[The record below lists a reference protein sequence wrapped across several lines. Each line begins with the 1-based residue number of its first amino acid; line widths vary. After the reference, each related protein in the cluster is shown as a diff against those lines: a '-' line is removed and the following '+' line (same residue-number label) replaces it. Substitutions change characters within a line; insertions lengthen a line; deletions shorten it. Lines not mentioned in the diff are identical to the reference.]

1 MTGRDLRTS
10 HEFRGF
16 TPACPERVWAALTGP
31 ETTCYLHGLSLRT
44 TWVVGDA
51 ITFTADT
58 ADMADMADTAADPAG
73 SMQGVVLHVTQ
84 AARLTY
90 SMQSGPDDP
99 LVFVTWRLRE
109 CASGCAITLVVDDLD
124 CPEDPDDAEA
134 AWLPVLAGLQRHLD
148 ADQAQRP
155 S

>member
-10 HEFRGF
+10 HEFTGF
-16 TPACPERVWAALTGP
+16 TTACPDRVWAALTGP
-31 ETTCYLHGLSLRT
+31 ATTCYLHGLALRT
-44 TWVVGDA
+44 TWVVGDP
-51 ITFTADT
+51 ITFAAGT
-58 ADMADMADTAADPAG
+58 ADPAG
-73 SMQGVVLHVTQ
+73 AMQGVVLYVAQPT
-84 AARLTY
+84 RLTY

-99 LVFVTWRLRE
+99 LLFVTWRLRE
-109 CASGCAITLVVDDLD
+109 CSGGCAITLVVDDLD

-134 AWLPVLAGLQRHLD
+134 AWLPVLADLQRHLD